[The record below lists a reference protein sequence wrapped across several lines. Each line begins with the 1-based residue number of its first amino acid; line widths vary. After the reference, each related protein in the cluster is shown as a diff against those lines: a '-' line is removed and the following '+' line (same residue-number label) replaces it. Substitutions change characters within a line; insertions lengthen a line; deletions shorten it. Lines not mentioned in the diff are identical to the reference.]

1 MFSGRWKT
9 ETSLTRFCSRH
20 VLVLSLILSTH
31 APACL
36 AGRQLATIYLHLIY
50 GFNQHATDIV
60 FHRFHLV
67 LYLSP
72 DHLVIFVLLNSV
84 PKINN
89 IERDRVYVPRL
100 HMPS

>member
-9 ETSLTRFCSRH
+9 ATSSTRFYNRH
-20 VLVLSLILSTH
+20 VLVLSLTLFTH
-31 APACL
+31 AHACL

-50 GFNQHATDIV
+50 GFNQLATDIV

-67 LYLSP
+67 LYLLP
-72 DHLVIFVLLNSV
+72 DHLVHVLLNSV
-84 PKINN
+84 LKMNN

-100 HMPS
+100 YMPS